1 MFELPKFMKDF
12 FRPAKKGEVDIV
24 EEIECQLRAGNTVIF
39 PDIAKDSILP
49 SIEPMIEGTVPA
61 PLDFIPPVVDHEHP
75 APDLAALARK
85 HGLESYA
92 KVLEEKITTA
102 QAAMDGKDYAKITQM
117 AEDEKPIIIGNPTMP
132 VLDTNSPT
140 WQWIV
145 LWAREELD
153 KSRKLNDSII
163 RTDKDTAVLR
173 GEIKRLK
180 EILALPEK
188 LAGK

>member
-1 MFELPKFMKDF
+1 MFKLPEFMQDF
-12 FRPAKKGEVDIV
+12 FRPAKKEEVDIV
-24 EEIECQLRAGNTVIF
+24 EEIERQLRVGTNVKF
-39 PDIAKDSILP
+39 PDIAKDDIPP
-49 SIEPMIEGTVPA
+49 STEPLIEGTVP
-61 PLDFIPPVVDHEHP
+61 VVDHERQM
-75 APDLAALARK
+75 PDLAALARK
-85 HGLESYA
+85 HGLESMA
-92 KVLEEKITTA
+92 KVLEEKISIA
-102 QAAMDGKDYAKITQM
+102 QAAMEGKDYAKVTQM
-117 AEDEKPIIIGNPTMP
+117 LEAEKPLIIGNPSIP

-145 LWAREELD
+145 IWATEELD